1 MGTTKSRI
9 THKKP
14 QLNFW
19 TALCDCLRSL
29 HTTTIQQHHRIT
41 ALQYMRKSR
50 QISLGRNTPSG
61 PKSQTQQ
68 EQQPN
73 KSI

>member
-1 MGTTKSRI
+1 VTVSALYIPPQSNSTTA
-9 THKKP
+9 P
-14 QLNFW
+14 P
-19 TALCDCLRSL
+19 
-29 HTTTIQQHHRIT
+29 HHRIT